1 MQCYTCYD
9 AVLQSDA
16 VLHLVM
22 LQCYTLLWRSV
33 TPCYDAVLQCD
44 AVLHLVMICPGL
56 AARPTAHTRNSLAAT
71 LLLLLR
77 ELIFGG
83 DDNDDG
89 ASGQAAYM
97 EIHLSMIF

>member
-1 MQCYTCYD
+1 M
-9 AVLQSDA
+9 
-16 VLHLVM
+16 
-22 LQCYTLLWRSV
+22 
-33 TPCYDAVLQCD
+33 LQCD

-56 AARPTAHTRNSLAAT
+56 AARPTARTRNSLAAT

-89 ASGQAAYM
+89 AFGQAAYM
-97 EIHLSMIF
+97 EIYLSVIFLKFKLSTMKLFLLQAQACEACCQIGGQAPNAAAS

>member
-1 MQCYTCYD
+1 
-9 AVLQSDA
+9 
-16 VLHLVM
+16 
-22 LQCYTLLWRSV
+22 
-33 TPCYDAVLQCD
+33 
-44 AVLHLVMICPGL
+44 MICPGL

-71 LLLLLR
+71 LLLR

-97 EIHLSMIF
+97 EIYLSVIFLRFKLSTMKLFLLQAQACEVCCQIGGQAAPNAAAS

>member
-9 AVLQSDA
+9 AVLHS
-16 VLHLVM
+16 
-22 LQCYTLLWRSV
+22 
-33 TPCYDAVLQCD
+33 D

-71 LLLLLR
+71 LLLR

-97 EIHLSMIF
+97 EIYLSVIF